1 MSPLTIVVSAFLI
14 ALVVMA
20 GTFAGG
26 AVIVALP
33 VAILVIAV
41 MGLMDLRRRVK
52 RTKPQKIEFTDRDRE
67 TLVSE

>member
-1 MSPLTIVVSAFLI
+1 MSPLTLVVSAFLI

-20 GTFAGG
+20 GAFAGG

-33 VAILVIAV
+33 VAVLVIV
-41 MGLMDLRRRVK
+41 TMGFLDLRRRA
-52 RTKPQKIEFTDRDRE
+52 RRPKPKHVEFTDRDRE